1 MWDIGLQGIGGCMK
15 KSELLKLIETIADD
29 GDVNKILLG
38 NDEFKGLKDLSKLT
52 AEDITEILAG
62 EVGKAYMT
70 SHDDSVRSKAVET
83 FKTGKMQDEIKKAV
97 EAATNK
103 KKTPEQEALEKLQKQ
118 FEDSQAELAKE
129 RTIGKYT
136 KVLKDKGLPVE
147 LVDYIYGDGKDETID
162 KNIENI
168 SSIFNSAID
177 SGVKSK
183 LGNSSY
189 TPPADDATNTLN
201 AQIAAAMGVN

>member
-1 MWDIGLQGIGGCMK
+1 MK

>member
-1 MWDIGLQGIGGCMK
+1 MK
-15 KSELLKLIETIADD
+15 KTDLIKLIEKIADD
-29 GDVNKILLG
+29 GDINEVILG
-38 NDEFKGLKDLSKLT
+38 ADEFKELGKMDLSKLT
-52 AEDITEILAG
+52 MEEFKTLMESNESVKG
-62 EVGKAYMT
+62 YMT
-70 SHDDSVRSKAVET
+70 SHDDSIRSKAVET
-83 FKTGKMQDEIKKAV
+83 FQNGKMKDIIKKTV
-97 EAATNK
+97 DEVKNG

-168 SSIFNSAID
+168 GSIFNNAID

-189 TPPADDATNTLN
+189 TPPADDATNALN
-201 AQIAAAMGVN
+201 TQIAQAMGVSN